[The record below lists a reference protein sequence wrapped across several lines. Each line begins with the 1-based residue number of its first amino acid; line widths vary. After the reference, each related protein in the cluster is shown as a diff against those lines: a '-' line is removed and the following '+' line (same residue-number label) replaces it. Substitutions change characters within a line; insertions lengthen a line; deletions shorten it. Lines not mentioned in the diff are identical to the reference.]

1 MKDNL
6 EMEQAD
12 VFINSAYDEIN
23 RLKDGIEQ
31 GKYSADELDQ
41 IITRIGELNEDYK
54 PEQTAKVFCITRLND
69 YSQSTK
75 G

>member
-41 IITRIGELNEDYK
+41 IITRANRKGFLYHKTKRLFSKHERIG
-54 PEQTAKVFCITRLND
+54 F
-69 YSQSTK
+69 
-75 G
+75 